1 MTDIS
6 LADKGECLNLL
17 DCLKGYALVPV
28 TLNRTSS
35 YLYCALNI
43 LIGATVSLNYFIA
56 CLQASETIDPCPS
69 EHISEH
75 TYSN

>member
-28 TLNRTSS
+28 TLNRTIG

-43 LIGATVSLNYFIA
+43 FIGAWVFLNYFIA
-56 CLQASETIDPCPS
+56 FLQPATPWKP
-69 EHISEH
+69 
-75 TYSN
+75 

>member
-6 LADKGECLNLL
+6 LADKGECLHLL

-28 TLNRTSS
+28 TLNRTSG
-35 YLYCALNI
+35 YLYRALNI
-43 LIGATVSLNYFIA
+43 FIGATVFLNYFIA
-56 CLQASETIDPCPS
+56 RLQASETIDPCPS